1 MAKTNVIK
9 ALFPMNL
16 QFFAEGDPDPQPEP
30 GEKPDEGSGKQP
42 EKTFTQAELDE
53 IVAKRLQRE
62 RKKYE
67 KFADYDD
74 LKKKAEEYE
83 RVLEEKRLAELS
95 EKERLEEIAKKY
107 ESEKQTL
114 EQQLT
119 ELRETIKREKIVNEF
134 IKVATALNVAY
145 IDDALKLADLSA
157 VTVDEEG
164 VKGVKEAVEALVQ
177 HKPFLLAQ
185 AKKEPKTIGNPSNPN
200 PNEAA
205 QKTAEQL
212 LKEAEEKAKKS
223 GRIEDVAAYSKL
235 KRELGF

>member
-1 MAKTNVIK
+1 MFKANAIK

-16 QFFAEGDPDPQPEP
+16 QFFAEEPETGD
-30 GEKPDEGSGKQP
+30 KPDADDKQP

-53 IVAKRLQRE
+53 IVAKRLERE

-67 KFADYDD
+67 KFADYDE
-74 LKKKAEEYE
+74 LKAK
-83 RVLEEKRLAELS
+83 LAEY
-95 EKERLEEIAKKY
+95 EKEREERQRAEMTEIERYKADY
-107 ESEKQTL
+107 EKAASEKQTL
-114 EQQLT
+114 EQQLA
-119 ELRETIKREKIVNEF
+119 ELRESIKREKIVNEF
-134 IKVATALNVAY
+134 IKVATAHNIAY
-145 IDDALKLADLSA
+145 IDDALKLADLSM
-157 VTVDEEG
+157 VTVDEGG

-200 PNEAA
+200 PNETV

>member
-1 MAKTNVIK
+1 MEDVEQTQESEEITVESK
-9 ALFPMNL
+9 
-16 QFFAEGDPDPQPEP
+16 PE
-30 GEKPDEGSGKQP
+30 QP

-53 IVAKRLQRE
+53 IVAKRLERE

-74 LKKKAEEYE
+74 LKA
-83 RVLEEKRLAELS
+83 RLAEY
-95 EKERLEEIAKKY
+95 EKEREERQRAEMTEIERYKADFEKVT
-107 ESEKQTL
+107 SEKQTL

-212 LKEAEEKAKKS
+212 LKEAAEKARRT
-223 GRIEDVAAYSKL
+223 GRIEDRMAYAQL
-235 KRELGF
+235 KKELGL

>member
-1 MAKTNVIK
+1 MANVIK
-9 ALFPMNL
+9 TLFPMNL
-16 QFFAEGDPDPQPEP
+16 QFFAEGDQDPQPEA
-30 GEKPDEGSGKQP
+30 GDKPDEGSGKQP

-53 IVAKRLQRE
+53 IVAKRLERE

-74 LKKKAEEYE
+74 LRAK
-83 RVLEEKRLAELS
+83 LAEY
-95 EKERLEEIAKKY
+95 EKEREERQRAEMTEIERYKADY
-107 ESEKQTL
+107 EKVTSEKQTL

-157 VTVDEEG
+157 VTVDEDG

-212 LKEAEEKAKKS
+212 LKEAAEKARRT
-223 GRIEDVAAYSKL
+223 GRIEDRMAYAQL
-235 KRELGF
+235 KKELGL

>member
-1 MAKTNVIK
+1 MANVIK

-30 GEKPDEGSGKQP
+30 GDKPDEGSGKQP

-53 IVAKRLQRE
+53 IVAKRLERE

-67 KFADYDD
+67 KFADYDE
-74 LKKKAEEYE
+74 LKAK
-83 RVLEEKRLAELS
+83 LAEY
-95 EKERLEEIAKKY
+95 EKEREERQRAEMTEIERYKADY
-107 ESEKQTL
+107 EKVTSEKQTL

-200 PNEAA
+200 PNETA

>member
-1 MAKTNVIK
+1 MEDVKQTQESEEITVESK
-9 ALFPMNL
+9 
-16 QFFAEGDPDPQPEP
+16 PE
-30 GEKPDEGSGKQP
+30 QP

-53 IVAKRLQRE
+53 IVAKRLERE

-67 KFADYDD
+67 KFADYDE
-74 LKKKAEEYE
+74 LKAK
-83 RVLEEKRLAELS
+83 LAEY
-95 EKERLEEIAKKY
+95 EKEREERQRAEMTEIERYKADY
-107 ESEKQTL
+107 EKVTSEKQTL

-119 ELRETIKREKIVNEF
+119 ELRETIKHEKIVNEF
-134 IKVATALNVAY
+134 FKVATALNVAY

-185 AKKEPKTIGNPSNPN
+185 AKKEPKTIGSPSNPN

-212 LKEAEEKAKKS
+212 LKEAAEKARRT
-223 GRIEDVAAYSKL
+223 GRIEDRMAYAQL
-235 KRELGF
+235 KKELGL

>member
-1 MAKTNVIK
+1 MANVIK

-16 QFFAEGDPDPQPEP
+16 QFFAEGDPDPQPEAVD
-30 GEKPDEGSGKQP
+30 KPDEGSGKQP

-53 IVAKRLQRE
+53 IVAKRLERE

-74 LKKKAEEYE
+74 LKA
-83 RVLEEKRLAELS
+83 RLAEY
-95 EKERLEEIAKKY
+95 EKEREERQRAEMTEIERYKADY
-107 ESEKQTL
+107 EKVTSEKQTL

>member
-16 QFFAEGDPDPQPEP
+16 QFFAEEPEP

-53 IVAKRLQRE
+53 IVAKRLERE

-67 KFADYDD
+67 KFADYDE
-74 LKKKAEEYE
+74 LKAK
-83 RVLEEKRLAELS
+83 LAEY
-95 EKERLEEIAKKY
+95 EKEREERQRAEMTEIERYKADY
-107 ESEKQTL
+107 EKVTSEKQTL

-119 ELRETIKREKIVNEF
+119 ELRESIKREKIVNEF

-157 VTVDEEG
+157 VTVDEDG

-200 PNEAA
+200 PNETA

>member
-1 MAKTNVIK
+1 MANEFK

-16 QFFAEGDPDPQPEP
+16 QFFSENDPDPQPEP
-30 GEKPDEGSGKQP
+30 GDKPDEGSGKQP

-53 IVAKRLQRE
+53 IVAKRLERE

-114 EQQLT
+114 AQELEQ
-119 ELRETIKREKIVNEF
+119 LRETIKREKIVNEF

-164 VKGVKEAVEALVQ
+164 VKGVREAVEVLVQ

-185 AKKEPKTIGNPSNPN
+185 AKKEPKIVGGPSGYSKEEEVKTL
-200 PNEAA
+200 EA
-205 QKTAEQL
+205 QL
-212 LKEAEEKAKKS
+212 EEAKKKRDFGLVLELS
-223 GRIEDVAAYSKL
+223 NKIKQVL
-235 KRELGF
+235 K